1 MIMTKTTKM
10 NSKDIIIARKKLD
23 ETITKYWHIIKT
35 ENVMPTKAVKAG
47 IGSGL
52 DLKELYNQITQMAET
67 RIKLKLMLNAINNG
81 ISSFNYEDEKKK
93 HYYTIFAACEEK
105 EKIAHWKDIIKKT
118 IDPKEKARKGLK
130 GTGKRE
136 IFTSAKIT
144 SLINSI
150 QLTINNLDTKI
161 EEYNNKTSIDFNTET
176 DSDIKSLLTA

>member
-1 MIMTKTTKM
+1 MKKTTM

-35 ENVMPTKAVKAG
+35 ENVMSNKAVQMG

-52 DLKELYNQITQMAET
+52 DLKELYNQITQMSET

-81 ISSFNYEDEKKK
+81 TFKFDYEEEKKK
-93 HYYTIFAACEEK
+93 HYYTIFAASEEK

-118 IDPKEKARKGLK
+118 IDPKEKARKGMK

-136 IFTSAKIT
+136 IFSSAKIT
-144 SLINSI
+144 SLINTI
-150 QLTINNLDTKI
+150 QLNVNKLDAKI
-161 EEYNNKTSIDFNTET
+161 EEYNNKTSIDIGGDGN
-176 DSDIKSLLTA
+176 SDITLLFAA

>member
-1 MIMTKTTKM
+1 MAKTTKM

-35 ENVMPTKAVKAG
+35 ENVMPIKAVNAG
-47 IGSGL
+47 VGSGL
-52 DLKELYNQITQMAET
+52 DLKELYNKITQMSEA

-81 ISSFNYEDEKKK
+81 IGTFNYEEEKKK

-105 EKIAHWKDIIKKT
+105 EKVAHWKDIIKKT
-118 IDPKEKARKGLK
+118 IDPKEKARKGAK

-144 SLINSI
+144 SLINTLQLSI
-150 QLTINNLDTKI
+150 NKLDTKI
-161 EEYNNKTSIDFNTET
+161 EEYNNKTTIEFDADDNEN
-176 DSDIKSLLTA
+176 IKNLIAA

>member
-1 MIMTKTTKM
+1 MNKTKM

-35 ENVMPTKAVKAG
+35 ENVMSNKAVKMG

-52 DLKELYNQITQMAET
+52 DLKELYNQIVQMSET

-81 ISSFNYEDEKKK
+81 ISTFNYEEEKKK

-105 EKIAHWKDIIKKT
+105 EKVAHWKDIIKKT
-118 IDPKEKARKGLK
+118 IDPKEKARKGVK

-144 SLINSI
+144 SLINSL
-150 QLTINNLDTKI
+150 QLNINNLDTKI
-161 EEYNNKTSIDFNTET
+161 AKYNDDTSIDFDTTVDN
-176 DSDIKSLLTA
+176 DITKILAV

>member
-1 MIMTKTTKM
+1 MTKTTKM

-35 ENVMPTKAVKAG
+35 DNVMSNKAVKAG
-47 IGSGL
+47 VGSGL
-52 DLKELYNQITQMAET
+52 DLKELYNQITQMSET

-81 ISSFNYEDEKKK
+81 ITTFNYADEKKK

-105 EKIAHWKDIIKKT
+105 EKLAHWKDIIKKT
-118 IDPKEKARKGLK
+118 IDPKEKARKGAK

-144 SLINSI
+144 SLINELQLSI
-150 QLTINNLDTKI
+150 NKYDTNI
-161 EEYNNKTSIDFNTET
+161 EEYNNKTSIDFSGET
-176 DSDIKSLLTA
+176 DADITELIAA